1 MKRLH
6 PEMIRKF
13 WVVFSFPPGEGV
25 RMRNVGG
32 KGMLRRIEMKE
43 GIVCPARR

>member
-1 MKRLH
+1 MKGLH

-13 WVVFSFPPGEGV
+13 WVFSFPPGEGV

-32 KGMLRRIEMKE
+32 KGILRRI
-43 GIVCPARR
+43 